1 MPSSEKSKCCG
12 AYVTRRFFMLCY
24 NCACLMGV
32 TLYCCTAVYVVV
44 LVCSLIWSEIGT
56 LEEILALR
64 RVWITLRQQL
74 HECLSPDKGELSG
87 SC

>member
-1 MPSSEKSKCCG
+1 MRRIWITL
-12 AYVTRRFFMLCY
+12 AYFSDCPYYGGLGC
-24 NCACLMGV
+24 
-32 TLYCCTAVYVVV
+32 TLIYKKV
-44 LVCSLIWSEIGT
+44 T

-74 HECLSPDKGELSG
+74 HECLSPVKGELSG

>member
-1 MPSSEKSKCCG
+1 MSAALRKTYDRYAWIMAVLTVPLSRKKSH
-12 AYVTRRFFMLCY
+12 
-24 NCACLMGV
+24 
-32 TLYCCTAVYVVV
+32 
-44 LVCSLIWSEIGT
+44 

-74 HECLSPDKGELSG
+74 HECLSPVKGELSG